1 MYKYVKRV
9 SGVGNSN
16 YIYFWKSKGLSDEN
30 IATLTISGYK
40 LNPKLSYFASKT
52 RAEFNESCLKQDKA
66 TYDHGKIVSIYIVCE
81 IINSFNTSRFLT
93 LGNCLFGIVGL
104 TKKYDIDNHKYSGY
118 DSGFDRH
125 FFSHASDD
133 LEMKIKF
140 PTITEIVR
148 SVFENDEKFYPQM

>member
-52 RAEFNESCLKQDKA
+52 RAEFKESCLKQDKA
-66 TYDHGKIVSIYIVCE
+66 TYEHGKIVNIYIVCE
-81 IINSFNTSRFLT
+81 IINSFKHKPFFNT
-93 LGNCLFGIVGL
+93 GKLFIWR
-104 TKKYDIDNHKYSGY
+104 SW
-118 DSGFDRH
+118 FD
-125 FFSHASDD
+125 
-133 LEMKIKF
+133 
-140 PTITEIVR
+140 
-148 SVFENDEKFYPQM
+148 